1 MYTNTYNAIL
11 IIFIEMHL
19 RNQTRYVSRMDGRHI
34 STRNL
39 FWTSSRNTFIPSFYV
54 CLQDNKYLFT
64 ASKLLYSAIFTAY
77 QNISIMQFPRIK
89 NEYIQILHNLCTIC
103 KVQYQKKQYVSFFY
117 IDIQQLGMYI
127 NSSFHNSKIINI
139 NVFLFLKVPI
149 L

>member
-1 MYTNTYNAIL
+1 VWKGFWFSSFFTNFPRSHHHIKTFLFWMYTNTYNAIL

-64 ASKLLYSAIFTAY
+64 ALKLLYSAIFTAY

-103 KVQYQKKQYVSFFY
+103 KVQYQNK
-117 IDIQQLGMYI
+117 
-127 NSSFHNSKIINI
+127 
-139 NVFLFLKVPI
+139 
-149 L
+149 